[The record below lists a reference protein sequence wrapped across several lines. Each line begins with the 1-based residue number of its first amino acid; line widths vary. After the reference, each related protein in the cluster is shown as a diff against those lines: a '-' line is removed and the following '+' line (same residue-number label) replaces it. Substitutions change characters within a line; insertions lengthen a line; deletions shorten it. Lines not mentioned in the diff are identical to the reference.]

1 MVVFALAIS
10 LIAPLLAAAG
20 SLAFREDWRR
30 ARLALNAAAAAATA
44 VAVGMLTVRAASGA
58 PAGVRFEALPGVAMG
73 LRADLAGA
81 LFATMTSV
89 LWVVTT
95 VYAHGYMRNRQ
106 SQGRFFGFFALAI
119 FSALGVAFADDMLT
133 LFVFFEILSLATY
146 PLVTHDGS
154 PDARSA
160 GARYLVYA
168 LGGGTALLLGVA
180 GLRAIAPGE
189 SFVAGGHLT
198 AAAAAVPALRLV
210 FALLVIGFGVKA
222 ALVPLHGWLPR
233 AMVAPA
239 PVSALLHA
247 VAVVKSG
254 VFGIVRVIHFVYGPD
269 LAARIGGTPVL
280 AIVAA
285 ATVLFGAAMA
295 IARDDLKARLA
306 YSTISQLSY
315 IVLGLSLP
323 NAVALAGALAHI
335 VHHGVSKIVLFFWAG
350 ALYEELKVKRVSEL
364 DGTARRMP
372 LTTFAAASA
381 ALGLAGIPPL
391 AGFATKWLMGTGA
404 AGGGSRWAT
413 LVYAGAGAL
422 AVAYAWPLVTR
433 PFRRSGPDRPRA
445 GRFEGDPWLVV
456 PIAIAAGLALLL
468 AATAGADS
476 TPLGIAGRVA
486 FDVFRGDR

>member
-1 MVVFALAIS
+1 MLPLWASFLA
-10 LIAPLLAAAG
+10 PLAAAIG
-20 SLAFREDWRR
+20 SLACRDAWHRT
-30 ARLALNAAAAAATA
+30 RLAINAAAAIAAT
-44 VAVGMLTVRAASGA
+44 VAVVALAARAATGD
-58 PAGVRFEALPGVAMG
+58 PAGLAAEILPGVTMG

-81 LFATMTSV
+81 LFASMTAV
-89 LWVVTT
+89 LWTIT
-95 VYAHGYMRNRQ
+95 IAYAHGYMRDRDG
-106 SQGRFFGFFALAI
+106 QGRFFGFFSLAI
-119 FSALGVAFADDMLT
+119 FAALGVAFAADMLT

-154 PDARSA
+154 PEARSA

-180 GLRAIAPGE
+180 GLRAIAPAE
-189 SFVAGGHLT
+189 SFVAGGHLVE
-198 AAAAAVPALRLV
+198 AEAPVAALRLV
-210 FALLVIGFGVKA
+210 FALIASGFGVKA

-254 VFGIVRVIHFVYGPD
+254 VFGIVRVVHFVYGPD

-280 AIVAA
+280 GAVAA
-285 ATVLFGAAMA
+285 VTVLFGAAMA
-295 IARDDLKARLA
+295 VTRDDLKARLA

-323 NAVALAGALAHI
+323 NAVAVAGALGHI
-335 VHHGVSKIVLFFWAG
+335 VHHGVMKIVLFFWAG

-372 LTTFAAASA
+372 LTTAAAASA

-391 AGFATKWLMGTGA
+391 AGFVTKWLMGTGA
-404 AGGGSRWAT
+404 TAGGSVWAT

-433 PFRRSGPDRPRA
+433 PFRRSDAERPPG

-456 PIAIAAGLALLL
+456 PIAVGAVLALAL
-468 AATAGADS
+468 AATAGADAM
-476 TPLGIAGRVA
+476 PLGIAGRVA
-486 FDVFRGDR
+486 FDVFWRGR

>member
-1 MVVFALAIS
+1 MAVLALAVS

-20 SLAFREDWRR
+20 SLAFRESWRR
-30 ARLALNAAAAAATA
+30 SRLALNAAAAVATA
-44 VAVGMLTVRAASGA
+44 AAVGALTVRAAGGT
-58 PAGVRFEALPGVAMG
+58 PAGVRAEILPGVVMG

-89 LWVVTT
+89 LWVVTA

-119 FSALGVAFADDMLT
+119 FSALGVAFAADMLT
-133 LFVFFEILSLATY
+133 LFVFFEVLSLATY

-154 PDARSA
+154 PEARSA

-189 SFVAGGHLT
+189 SFVAGGHL
-198 AAAAAVPALRLV
+198 AAAGTAVPALRAV
-210 FALLVIGFGVKA
+210 FALLVAGFGVKA

-254 VFGIVRVIHFVYGPD
+254 VFGIVRVVHFVYGPD

-280 AIVAA
+280 AAVAA
-285 ATVLFGAAMA
+285 VTVLFGAAMA
-295 IARDDLKARLA
+295 ITRDDLKARLA

-323 NAVALAGALAHI
+323 NAVALAGALGHI
-335 VHHGVSKIVLFFWAG
+335 VHHGVMKIVLFFWAG
-350 ALYEELKVKRVSEL
+350 ALYEELKVKRVSQL

-372 LTTFAAASA
+372 LTTLAAVSA

-391 AGFATKWLMGTGA
+391 AGFVTKWLMGKGA
-404 AGGGSRWAT
+404 TTAGSAWAT

-433 PFRRSGPDRPRA
+433 PFRRPDAERPRRD
-445 GRFEGDPWLVV
+445 RFEGDPWLVV
-456 PIAIAAGLALLL
+456 PVAVAAVLALAL
-468 AATAGADS
+468 AATAGADAM
-476 TPLGIAGRVA
+476 PLDIAGRVA
-486 FDVFRGDR
+486 FDVFWRGR